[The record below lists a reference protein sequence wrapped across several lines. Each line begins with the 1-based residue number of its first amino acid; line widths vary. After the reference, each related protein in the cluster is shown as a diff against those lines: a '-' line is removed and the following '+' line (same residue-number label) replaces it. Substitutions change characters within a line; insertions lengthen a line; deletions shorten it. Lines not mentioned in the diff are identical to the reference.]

1 MGVLTKTRKIICQN
15 SYGYKLEFA
24 YSFPFF
30 LESYSGIHEY
40 SGKIATIKS
49 AFGIGVSYIG
59 TSVNSRNI
67 TLTIAF
73 RDDEIMQKRKTQIFN
88 IFPLKDN
95 GTLFYYEGD
104 IVRKINYFVEKV
116 SLTNKTGVIYATISL
131 ICPSPYFMD
140 SQETI
145 ASLNNW
151 NKCLS
156 FKLEIPDGTGIQFG
170 SKNESTSI
178 EVVNDT
184 HINYGLTIVL
194 IANGNVTNPIVKNTS
209 TNEIL
214 KLNKSLATGEKII
227 ITTYNNNKTITYVDL
242 QGNEILEN
250 NILVFGTKFLQAS
263 NGVNKFITDADSG
276 KINLDC
282 SISYYNYYE
291 AV

>member
-40 SGKIATIKS
+40 SGNIATIKS

-59 TSVNSRNI
+59 TSINSRNI
-67 TLTIAF
+67 MLTIAI
-73 RDDEIMQKRKTQIFN
+73 RDDALMQVRKTQIFN

-104 IVRKINYFVEKV
+104 IIRKINYFVEKV
-116 SLTNKTGVIYATISL
+116 TLTSKTGIIYATISL

-145 ASLNNW
+145 AALNNW
-151 NKCLS
+151 NKCFS
-156 FKLEIPDGTGIQFG
+156 FKLEIPDGTGIEFG

-178 EVVNDT
+178 EIINDT

-194 IANGNVTNPIVKNTS
+194 TANGSITNPIVKNTS
-209 TNEIL
+209 TNEVL
-214 KLNKSLATGEKII
+214 KLNKSLTTGEKII
-227 ITTYNNNKTITYVDL
+227 ITTYNNNKTITYVDS
-242 QGNEILEN
+242 QGNGKLEN
-250 NILVFGTKFLQAS
+250 NTLVFGTKFLQAS

-276 KINLDC
+276 KENLDC